1 MVRHDV
7 CVDDARQPGS
17 DPLDVSL
24 HGSALP
30 GGFEDDLGLGRRFRT
45 VTGASRVA
53 VELRQL
59 MLRAAMRRDERPR
72 RRISR
77 FVAFIGQRVMK
88 TVVEHAVI
96 A

>member
-53 VELRQL
+53 VELREL
-59 MLRAAMRRDERPR
+59 MLRPAMRGNE
-72 RRISR
+72 S
-77 FVAFIGQRVMK
+77 
-88 TVVEHAVI
+88 
-96 A
+96 